1 MEGSMSEETNPVVT
15 ETVSEETTQEATTQT
30 DVGALIAESKK
41 YRKRSQDAE
50 AQLKEL
56 QSQLAKA
63 EEAKLKEKED
73 FKTLYE
79 KTASEMEVYK
89 SQADKW
95 ASYESVKRE
104 ALLNSIPE
112 EERETMSKLDLET
125 LEFVSNKISNVKP
138 NMPEVVGQPRTPE
151 MKKTYSEM
159 TNSER
164 KANWGSIVKQFN
176 MKK

>member
-1 MEGSMSEETNPVVT
+1 MSEEKTVAT
-15 ETVSEETTQEATTQT
+15 ETVSEEVTTEAT
-30 DVGALIAESKK
+30 DSLPESGALVAESKK
-41 YRKRSQDAE
+41 YRKRAQDAE
-50 AQLKEL
+50 ARLAKLE
-56 QSQLAKA
+56 SKLAKA

-104 ALLNSIPE
+104 ALLSSIPE

-125 LEFVSNKISNVKP
+125 LEFVTNKISNVKP

-159 TNSER
+159 TNAER
-164 KANWGSIVKQFN
+164 KANWGNIVKQFN